1 LLSPNAVFL
10 ALVLACLLAHLGVL
24 AWWRNGMAL
33 LLLNAV
39 VALAVLAY
47 QAPRLSLTLSPPMD
61 GQMLGLIGFEVA
73 VLLVSIVGARRLA
86 WLGFALHLCVSLAA
100 LAFVLTF
107 QMDRLI

>member
-1 LLSPNAVFL
+1 MLSSNAVFL
-10 ALVLACLLAHLGVL
+10 AVVLGCLLAHLAVL
-24 AWWRNGMAL
+24 GWWRMGKAL

-47 QAPRLSLTLSPPMD
+47 QAPRLNLALGPPAD
-61 GQMLGLIGFEVA
+61 GPILGLAGFEVA

-86 WLGFALHLCVSLAA
+86 WLGFAAHLCVSMAA

-107 QMDRLI
+107 RMDRLF